1 MQSFSKRRLL
11 ITGSSGMLGSHIL
24 DFASKNMNYQIVSP
38 SRSELNLYNAE
49 QTFNFLKSNKITS
62 IIHCA
67 AQVGGIRKNI
77 EDPSGFLSKNLLIDT
92 SIIWAAERLGIDE
105 LLYFGSSCM
114 YPRVSEQ
121 PMITDQILTGAL
133 EPTNEGYALAK
144 IAGSKLVTSLAKQ
157 NNLRWRVLILSN
169 LYGPRDNFEE
179 TSSHLLAAI
188 IRKISEAK
196 VKNLNEVIIW
206 GDGQSRRE
214 FTYVEDVARY
224 VIQEYAN
231 MKNWPYMMNL
241 GCGIDYSVLQF
252 YEMVAEKIGY
262 KGLFRFDNSKPN
274 GMPRKLL
281 DSSVATEHNWRPK
294 TPITEGIEATFNW
307 YLNQRE
313 EV

>member
-24 DFASKNMNYQIVSP
+24 DFASKNMNLEIVNP
-38 SRSELNLYNAE
+38 SRSELDLFNAE
-49 QTFNFLKSNKITS
+49 QTFNFLKSKKITS

-67 AQVGGIRKNI
+67 AQVGGIQKNI

-133 EPTNEGYALAK
+133 EPTNESYALAK
-144 IAGSKLVTSLAKQ
+144 IVGSKLVTRIAKQ

-188 IRKISEAK
+188 IRKLSEAK
-196 VKNLNEVIIW
+196 FKNLNEVIIW
-206 GDGQSRRE
+206 GDGHSRRE
-214 FTYVEDVARY
+214 FTYVEDVAQY

-262 KGLFRFDNSKPN
+262 KGLFSFDNSKPN

-281 DSSVATEHNWRPK
+281 DSSVAAEHNWQPK
-294 TPITEGIEATFNW
+294 TSITEGIEATFNW